1 MVTKI
6 VALVLAL
13 AQGLGI
19 VLGLG
24 SDLTLVHTDGTIE
37 SKSSLW
43 KRFDLNG
50 FTGWLIALLAIEV
63 VSIIVIRHLG
73 MTILNK
79 FWLESY
85 LNRALKKLADL
96 LLSSLVLLTAFPVIY
111 LLTAVYT
118 RCSKG
123 FAHGSILRFKR
134 MHTQAGS
141 FSALL
146 FNECGAITDQ
156 PLINRTPIF
165 FNVLIGDLSLWD
177 IMTLQRNHKN
187 KRVRLQNSPTRIRQ
201 RLIFILKMILAT
213 IQKSHQQ
220 KQIITPKYNEYI

>member
-1 MVTKI
+1 MNDKTNNY
-6 VALVLAL
+6 
-13 AQGLGI
+13 
-19 VLGLG
+19 
-24 SDLTLVHTDGTIE
+24 TIN
-37 SKSSLW
+37 SSGRDRL
-43 KRFDLNG
+43 FIAICDIAILIACCILFVCIYNG

-146 FNECGAITDQ
+146 FNECGAITVQ
-156 PLINRTPIF
+156 PLINRIPIF

-177 IMTLQRNHKN
+177 IMTLQEEVSEEPQEQTYPITELSNEDTPETDFHLEN
-187 KRVRLQNSPTRIRQ
+187 DTCDH
-201 RLIFILKMILAT
+201 T
-213 IQKSHQQ
+213 E
-220 KQIITPKYNEYI
+220 ITPTETDNNAQIQ